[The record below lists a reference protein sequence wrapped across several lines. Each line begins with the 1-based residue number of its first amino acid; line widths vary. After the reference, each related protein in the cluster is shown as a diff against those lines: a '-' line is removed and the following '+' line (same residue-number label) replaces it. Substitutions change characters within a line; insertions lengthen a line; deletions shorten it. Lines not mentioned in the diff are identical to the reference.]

1 MNGNTDVENFQ
12 INEKKLKDLESKHIR
27 LDERYK
33 QLINIKEEL
42 ISEIRNRYNLHNV
55 NEEDLI
61 QKMREIIKSN
71 MIKRKEI
78 TTENTLKVEKYEE
91 EINQIIELLKNI

>member
-12 INEKKLKDLESKHIR
+12 MNEKKLKDLESKHIR

-33 QLINIKEEL
+33 QLINVKEEL

-55 NEEDLI
+55 SENDLI

-78 TTENTLKVEKYEE
+78 ITENTLKIEKYEE

>member
-55 NEEDLI
+55 NEDDLI